1 MNTMGPNLSAMERNP
16 FRTSKLHEQIE
27 YRIKGR
33 ILHTVARGP
42 FTHLVAA
49 IPANVNELLS
59 RLAQQGK
66 WGQIVVLEHSAFAST
81 EALAEFADYLKR
93 RYANPDNNP
102 VTALVFGA
110 DIEYGRLLAP
120 QFLQCYQDA
129 GVQSRVFED
138 YSTALEW
145 VESRISQY
153 SPCIEWKDSYNVG
166 DAAIDEQHQ
175 ELFKRANYVI
185 AATSHEGQVISAMR
199 LFQYLRTHLSH
210 EEDVMHRIQYPEIV
224 AHTKMH
230 QELIARLNKI
240 SLNIAN
246 ENLVKADLEDFI
258 AQWFL
263 THMVGQ
269 DSKLAAFIR
278 AWQQTGHKPAPL

>member
-1 MNTMGPNLSAMERNP
+1 MALNQSALDRNP
-16 FRTSKLHEQIE
+16 FSTSKIHEQIE

-33 ILHTVARGP
+33 ILHTLARGP
-42 FTHLVAA
+42 FTQLVAA
-49 IPANVNELLS
+49 IPANINDLLW

-66 WGQIVVLEHSAFAST
+66 WGQIIVFEHSALISAD
-81 EALAEFADYLKR
+81 ALAEFSTYIKQ
-93 RYANPDNNP
+93 RYANPENNP
-102 VTALVFGA
+102 VTALVLDAEVEGA
-110 DIEYGRLLAP
+110 RLMAP
-120 QFLQCYQDA
+120 GFLECYRNA

-145 VESRISQY
+145 VESSITQF
-153 SPCIEWKDSYNVG
+153 SPRIEWKDSYNIG
-166 DAAIDEQHQ
+166 DPAIDEQHQ

-210 EEDVMHRIQYPEIV
+210 EEDLMYRLQYPDFA

-230 QELIARLNKI
+230 QELISRLNKI

-258 AQWFL
+258 ARWFL
-263 THMVGQ
+263 NHMVAE
-269 DSKLAAFIR
+269 DNKLAAYVK
-278 AWQQTGHKPAPL
+278 AWQQLNAKPGQP